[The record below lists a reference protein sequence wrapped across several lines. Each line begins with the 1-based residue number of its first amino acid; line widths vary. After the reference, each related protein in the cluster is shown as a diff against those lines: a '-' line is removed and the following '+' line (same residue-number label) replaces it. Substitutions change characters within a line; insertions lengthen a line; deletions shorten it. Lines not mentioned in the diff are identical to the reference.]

1 MKKILVLT
9 LFLFLNGGIAS
20 AQFQI
25 EYVEEFFTQR
35 IINDMDA
42 VIDKRQEVGK
52 HMVIWVN
59 VPSYYNFDL
68 IRSRISR
75 IIRSYNDIEMITS
88 WEKQEGETYVLGVLV
103 DDKIMIIAWS
113 IETDS
118 LIFIWDK

>member
-75 IIRSYNDIEMITS
+75 IIRSYNDIQMITS

>member
-42 VIDKRQEVGK
+42 VIDKRQEMGE
-52 HMVIWVN
+52 HMVIWAN

-68 IRSRISR
+68 VRSRISR
-75 IIRSYNDIEMITS
+75 IIRSYNDIQMITS

>member
-42 VIDKRQEVGK
+42 VIDKRQEMGK
-52 HMVIWVN
+52 HMVIWAN

-68 IRSRISR
+68 VRSRISR
-75 IIRSYNDIEMITS
+75 IIRSYNDIQMITS